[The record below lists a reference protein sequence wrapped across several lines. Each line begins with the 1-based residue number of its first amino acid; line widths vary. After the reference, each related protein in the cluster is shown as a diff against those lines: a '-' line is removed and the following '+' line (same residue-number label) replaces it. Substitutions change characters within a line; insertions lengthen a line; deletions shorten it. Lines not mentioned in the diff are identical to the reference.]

1 MAMRRVGGWWCGTTC
16 HDSDVPEQLSVS
28 AQYENDANPRR
39 ALSQRSAIIL
49 PSAAV
54 PMGKVDRSMGRDQPL
69 GAVPSPVDVELAFPT
84 KPISSL
90 STGVR
95 KGSEVGK
102 SEPAS
107 QRVFRTGEAVPA
119 SASVYRMTG
128 PHRLTKH
135 SMRPATS
142 KLPPAHRDRIEATQ
156 DLDSRTCV
164 SDPPIELLF

>member
-1 MAMRRVGGWWCGTTC
+1 MELRATIATYQSSSACRLSMRTTPIRAVR
-16 HDSDVPEQLSVS
+16 SPKEVPSYSRQPQCRW
-28 AQYENDANPRR
+28 A
-39 ALSQRSAIIL
+39 RSIGAWGATSRL
-49 PSAAV
+49 A
-54 PMGKVDRSMGRDQPL
+54 RS
-69 GAVPSPVDVELAFPT
+69 PSPVDVELAFPT